1 MFSLPFVKPQ
11 LQFVKRTRRRWA
23 DFDIVKFEDEL
34 AATELMTTDSTDVNF
49 LFQLYDTTLRSLLD
63 KHAPERT
70 VNRRLR
76 SQTPWYDTECLLM
89 KRKVRRLETVY
100 YRRRLPICYRQS
112 RNEVVH
118 YNCLLRTKQQ
128 SFWGS
133 RVREADGN
141 PRKLWKT
148 LSNLLTPAAQPVHH
162 FTAQD
167 FSVKFKNKVDSIR
180 ASTAGAPTPTPP
192 TA

>member
-1 MFSLPFVKPQ
+1 VCDLCVSDHFLVMFSLPFVKPQ
-11 LQFVKRTRRRWA
+11 LQFVKRTRRLWA

-34 AATELMTTDSTDVNF
+34 VATELMTTDSTDVNF

-100 YRRRLPICYRQS
+100 CRRRLPVCYRQW
-112 RNEVVH
+112 RNATTVCCERNSNHSGTVEFARLTATH
-118 YNCLLRTKQQ
+118 
-128 SFWGS
+128 
-133 RVREADGN
+133 GN
-141 PRKLWKT
+141 SGRHCP
-148 LSNLLTPAAQPVHH
+148 
-162 FTAQD
+162 
-167 FSVKFKNKVDSIR
+167 IY
-180 ASTAGAPTPTPP
+180 
-192 TA
+192 

>member
-1 MFSLPFVKPQ
+1 MWSHFRAEQTSRAAADVCDLCVSDHFLVMFSLPFVKPQ

-76 SQTPWYDTECLLM
+76 PQTPWYDTDL
-89 KRKVRRLETVY
+89 
-100 YRRRLPICYRQS
+100 IWSQRQ
-112 RNEVVH
+112 
-118 YNCLLRTKQQ
+118 C
-128 SFWGS
+128 
-133 RVREADGN
+133 
-141 PRKLWKT
+141 
-148 LSNLLTPAAQPVHH
+148 
-162 FTAQD
+162 
-167 FSVKFKNKVDSIR
+167 VKM
-180 ASTAGAPTPTPP
+180 ASELFAWSYVFRSY
-192 TA
+192 